1 LAICPIDS
9 GRYGSEEM
17 RRIFREEN
25 RLQKWLLVEAV
36 LARANASAGNI
47 PSDAA
52 ADITAKASTN
62 FVKIDRVKVIEKE
75 IEHDLMAM
83 VEALAEVCGDSGKWV
98 HFGATS
104 YDIEDTALALQ
115 IREALDI
122 IQQKVNEL
130 EAVLLDLCKKYRDQ
144 VMAGRTHGVHATP
157 ITLGLKFAVW
167 LREISRHVERLN
179 ECRKR
184 ILVGK
189 MSGAVGTG
197 AGLGPKMLEIQDVV
211 MNELGLNPVE
221 VSTQIVQRDRHA
233 EFISLLAL
241 IAASLEKFATEIRN
255 LQRTEIRELIE
266 PFRIDKQV
274 GSSTMPAKVNPMKSE
289 RICSLARLMRSL
301 VVVAFENI
309 SLWHERDLTNSANER
324 FTIPQAC
331 ILLDETLSTMT
342 SVLRGLSIMP
352 ENMKRNLEL
361 GEGLIMSESIMLLV
375 AKKGMGRQ
383 EAHELVRQIAMES
396 MKTRKPFRR
405 LLVEN
410 NLVRAHVTEAEIA
423 DALDPQKYLGKT
435 REIIDR
441 AVKLTV
447 EERRRRGLV

>member
-1 LAICPIDS
+1 MAICPIDS

-36 LARANASAGNI
+36 LARANASVGNI

-342 SVLRGLSIMP
+342 SVIRGLSIMP

-410 NLVRAHVTEAEIA
+410 NLVRAHVTEAEIT